1 MVEQRAVCFEG
12 CAVIV
17 EAAEDTIF
25 VVVEYSIKGVEVD
38 VVEVRRDNLVAT
50 AVDNTAAVVGLD
62 DSAIFKEVSSP
73 FIACRDY
80 LSAEVVAE
88 AVEPLFAEANG
99 AVVAIEALVGVCC
112 ILALDI
118 AE

>member
-1 MVEQRAVCFEG
+1 MVEQRAVCFEW
-12 CAVIV
+12 CAVVV

-38 VVEVRRDNLVAT
+38 VIEVRWDNLVAT

-73 FIACRDY
+73 FIACGDY
-80 LSAEVVAE
+80 LPAASR
-88 AVEPLFAEANG
+88 NG
-99 AVVAIEALVGVCC
+99 GVPRNSRGSYLYGCQQG
-112 ILALDI
+112 
-118 AE
+118 